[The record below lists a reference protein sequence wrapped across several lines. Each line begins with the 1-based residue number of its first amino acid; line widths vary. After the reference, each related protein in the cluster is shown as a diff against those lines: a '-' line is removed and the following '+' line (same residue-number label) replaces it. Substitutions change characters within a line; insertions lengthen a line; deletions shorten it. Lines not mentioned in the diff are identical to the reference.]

1 MSTRSLTNDIIESGR
16 PRWPNWVGI
25 ILNAAPRLEL
35 AKAIAK
41 VRHRIAVGLSRYRS
55 DLIDFAIS
63 SLLVVAAAL
72 LAARHFVARMAGYRV
87 EALALAVVSSAAV
100 SATLIGSS
108 TPEKRAETS
117 APAQLAPEQAAAL
130 VAATSTSPREIRAV
144 GEEAK
149 LINASLPF
157 STAPVQAALPFQIRG
172 DQLDHRRALLCL
184 TQAVYYE
191 AGFEPLEGR
200 RAVAQVI
207 LNRLRHPAF
216 PKSVCGVVYQGSQS
230 PVCQFSFVCD
240 GSLYRAP
247 APLAW
252 REAMAVADAAL
263 RGYVET
269 AVGSATHYHADYVA
283 PRWAPML
290 TKLTQL
296 GAHIFYRWP
305 GVLGQRSAFVGRYI
319 GEPDDPMAL
328 RPPMPEIVPPSDV
341 QQGPAIAEA
350 RPPIEPSNNDSPG
363 FLDVSKGWMVNIPG
377 RHEVGRGPTQAI
389 PGPESA
395 QPGSDVG
402 DASPTAPVVASR

>member
-1 MSTRSLTNDIIESGR
+1 MSAATRIQVVN
-16 PRWPNWVGI
+16 
-25 ILNAAPRLEL
+25 
-35 AKAIAK
+35 AIATT
-41 VRHRIAVGLSRYRS
+41 RHRLAVRLSGYRS
-55 DLIDFAIS
+55 DAVDLAIAT
-63 SLLVVAAAL
+63 LLVVAAAL
-72 LAARHFVARMAGYRV
+72 FAVRRFAARLAGYRI
-87 EALALAVVSSAAV
+87 EAMALAVVSSAAV

-108 TPEKRAETS
+108 APAEQ
-117 APAQLAPEQAAAL
+117 AERPAAAQLAPEQAAAL
-130 VAATSTSPREIRAV
+130 VAATSASPREIRAV

-157 STAPVQAALPFQIRG
+157 STAQVQAAQPFQIRG

-191 AGFEPLEGR
+191 AGFEPLDGR
-200 RAVAQVI
+200 RAVAQVV

-216 PKSVCGVVYQGSQS
+216 PKSVCGVVYQGSRS

-290 TKLTQL
+290 TKLSQL

-305 GVLGQRSAFVGRYI
+305 GALGQRGAFVGRYI
-319 GEPDDPMAL
+319 GEPQDPLAL
-328 RPPMPEIVPPSDV
+328 RPPLPDV
-341 QQGPAIAEA
+341 VLPDDIEGGAAIAEA
-350 RPPIEPSNNDSPG
+350 RPPIAPSDNDTQG
-363 FLDVSKGWMVNIPG
+363 FLDVSKGWVLNIPG
-377 RHEVGRGPTQAI
+377 RREVGRGPTQAV
-389 PGPESA
+389 PEP
-395 QPGSDVG
+395 Q
-402 DASPTAPVVASR
+402 PTAPESDSTDAVPAAPVIASR

>member
-1 MSTRSLTNDIIESGR
+1 MI
-16 PRWPNWVGI
+16 
-25 ILNAAPRLEL
+25 AAPRIQVT
-35 AKAIAK
+35 KAVTKA
-41 VRHRIAVGLSRYRS
+41 RHRLAVNLSGYRS
-55 DLIDFAIS
+55 DLVDLAIS
-63 SLLVVAAAL
+63 TLLVVAAAL
-72 LAARHFVARMAGYRV
+72 LAARHLVARMAGYRV
-87 EALALAVVSSAAV
+87 EAMALAVVSSAAV

-108 TPEKRAETS
+108 VPNKRVETS

-144 GEEAK
+144 GDEAK

-200 RAVAQVI
+200 RAVAQVV

-216 PKSVCGVVYQGSQS
+216 PKSVCGVVYQGSRS

-252 REAMAVADAAL
+252 RESMAVADAAL

-305 GVLGQRSAFVGRYI
+305 GILGQRAAFVGRYI
-319 GEPDDPMAL
+319 GEPEDPMAL
-328 RPPMPEIVPPSDV
+328 RPPMPEVVPPTDV
-341 QQGPAIAEA
+341 QAGTAIAEA
-350 RPPIEPSNNDSPG
+350 RPPIAPSDNDALG
-363 FLDVSKGWMVNIPG
+363 FLDVSKGWMVNTPG
-377 RHEVGRGPTQAI
+377 LREVGRGPTQAI
-389 PGPESA
+389 PDPQSA
-395 QPGSDVG
+395 QPESEIG
-402 DASPTAPVVASR
+402 DAAAAAPIVASR